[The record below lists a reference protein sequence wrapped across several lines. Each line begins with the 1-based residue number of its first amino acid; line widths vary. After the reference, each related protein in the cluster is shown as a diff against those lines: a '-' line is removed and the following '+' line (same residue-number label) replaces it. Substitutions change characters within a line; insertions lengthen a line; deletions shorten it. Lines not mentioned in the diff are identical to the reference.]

1 MHQYLLGPINKAQLY
16 YNAVDDKYI
25 IHFKMSFEES
35 HFFAC
40 NRFQVNQNIALYYIL
55 Q

>member
-16 YNAVDDKYI
+16 YNAVDDKYVI
-25 IHFKMSFEES
+25 PLEMPFEES
-35 HFFAC
+35 HFC
-40 NRFQVNQNIALYYIL
+40 L